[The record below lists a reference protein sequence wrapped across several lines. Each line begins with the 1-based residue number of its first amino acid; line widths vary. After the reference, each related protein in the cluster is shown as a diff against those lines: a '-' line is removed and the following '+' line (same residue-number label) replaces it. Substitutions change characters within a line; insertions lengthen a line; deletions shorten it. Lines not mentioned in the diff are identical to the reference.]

1 MAEKNRFLQKY
12 YQNDQ
17 ALDCLRYSDSEHKAG
32 YAQNLCEYLIH
43 QEILIFFFYSTS
55 NSNHTFLKRKSLW
68 N

>member
-32 YAQNLCEYLIH
+32 LCTKLVRIFDSSRNSH
-43 QEILIFFFYSTS
+43 IFFLFYI
-55 NSNHTFLKRKSLW
+55 
-68 N
+68 